1 MLGQGKTM
9 ERERTCVP
17 RLAASKRFGK
27 YNNEKAR
34 ALREAYI
41 ETDETIKRIRGAWE
55 SFGRSFPRSMKEN
68 PYDVGF
74 DRESMAYRK
83 AQEAVDG
90 LNCTGE
96 EVERFSI
103 ILGTFEGEK
112 DFGKRA
118 GFFLSALIEGS
129 PGGSFTID
137 LSGLENHVHHLAWQ
151 NTKDILVRGTVGN
164 ALGTFME
171 KGNIAVLGD
180 AGAEAGMCLRG
191 GTIEVM
197 GNAGD
202 SVGCGHVFTNLTI
215 KRDPFAWE
223 ESPAIRYHMTG
234 GRIMVR
240 GDARDHIGDMM
251 NGGEIHVDGEI
262 GSIGDIKGGKIFH
275 KGRLIFDK

>member
-1 MLGQGKTM
+1 VISMLGQGKTM

-137 LSGLENHVHHLAWQ
+137 LS
-151 NTKDILVRGTVGN
+151 
-164 ALGTFME
+164 FME